1 MTSDSGLKSL
11 FWCGIFTNAEIG
23 RLLPDDYLFG
33 NLETPMNYSAGA
45 PMQTEEKTHNLRAI
59 FEILAYLQVD
69 ANRDGFG
76 ELADRL
82 GFAMNHAEQQLNH
95 LKNPSTVAP
104 VNTAQ
109 R

>member
-1 MTSDSGLKSL
+1 
-11 FWCGIFTNAEIG
+11 
-23 RLLPDDYLFG
+23 
-33 NLETPMNYSAGA
+33 MNYSAGA
-45 PMQTEEKTHNLRAI
+45 PVQTEEKTHNLRAI

-69 ANRDGFG
+69 AKRDGFG

-82 GFAMNHAEQQLNH
+82 EFAMNHAEQQLSH
-95 LKNPSTVAP
+95 LKNPATVAP